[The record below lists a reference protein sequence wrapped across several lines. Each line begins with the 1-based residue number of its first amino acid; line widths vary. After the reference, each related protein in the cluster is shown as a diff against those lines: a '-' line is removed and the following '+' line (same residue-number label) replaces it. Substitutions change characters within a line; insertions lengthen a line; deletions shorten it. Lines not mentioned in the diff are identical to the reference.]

1 MKLYRLSLTIE
12 FMLRPFLRMPIAF
25 LMQKSRVWGN
35 EIHIKITTCKEYG
48 SHEMANV
55 YYTSGSCSGKI
66 GPFTFPSFEARLYN
80 RNELNFT
87 LASSFRVVKSLC
99 ALYNISVIKY
109 DNYNR

>member
-48 SHEMANV
+48 SHEMANA
-55 YYTSGSCSGKI
+55 YYTSGSCSRKIEPLTYMGKK
-66 GPFTFPSFEARLYN
+66 RKLYN
-80 RNELNFT
+80 
-87 LASSFRVVKSLC
+87 
-99 ALYNISVIKY
+99 
-109 DNYNR
+109 